1 MFNSHVIFCDMKSTL
16 KTTAAVVRS
25 IARETDWKWA
35 DIMGKSIHTIRHLE
49 AGTLRLSPAMAT
61 KMFHETGISLEW
73 LLKGDPVAPPISG
86 RGEPYSRAIFERAQA
101 EKTPHDQP
109 PSVFRHFD
117 KLGFCARLIAIL
129 ESASARKDYY
139 LARYKV
145 HTALDSLQREF
156 GMDEKI
162 YQYSG
167 PGHVNNGMAIA
178 ALKEVLARD
187 KEIESV
193 SKQLQHPTPKP
204 TKKRP
209 LKKRRR

>member
-109 PSVFRHFD
+109 PSVLRHFD

-129 ESASARKDYY
+129 ESASGKKDYY
-139 LARYKV
+139 MALYKM

-156 GMDEKI
+156 GIDEEV
-162 YQYSG
+162 YQHSG
-167 PGHVNNGMAIA
+167 PHSVNASMAVE
-178 ALKEVLARD
+178 ALKQVLARND
-187 KEIESV
+187 DLQRVI
-193 SKQLQHPTPKP
+193 KQLQHPVPKP
-204 TKKRP
+204 TKKRAS
-209 LKKRRR
+209 K